1 MFYDCGIEPVLSRKC
16 KNEVVVEGCDSKPV
30 CVEDESPV
38 CGDEVMMRY
47 CVIPS
52 YRGKCCKSCSG
63 FESN

>member
-16 KNEVVVEGCDSKPV
+16 ESEVVEGCDLEPV